1 VDLNCCAA
9 RFAFAF
15 DNSVPGQPIRRFS
28 FVSSN
33 FHRLDGIIM
42 FPTLQAK
49 LARYEELERMLQDPD
64 VLTDTSKMLACQREH
79 GGLGKVAKSIREF
92 NQLESDIAA
101 VREMIDTADDNET
114 RDYAKQELND
124 LQPRYDTLR
133 TELEDMV
140 TAGDSLT
147 RGSLIMEIR
156 AGTGGDEAALFARD
170 LFDMYTKFV
179 EKRGWKFELLEL
191 SANELGGM
199 KEVVLSITGEG
210 AFHQLQFES
219 GGHRVQRVPETETQ
233 GRVHTSAATVAVM
246 PEATDIDVEIRDE
259 DLQIDTM
266 RAGGPGGQK
275 VNKTESAVRITH
287 VPSGIVV
294 RIQDEKSQHKNKAKA
309 LRVLRSKLMES
320 RQESLDKERSE
331 QRRTLIGSGDRSE
344 RIRTYNFPQNRLTD
358 HRINLTVHKLD
369 QIIQGD
375 LDEVVEALVQF
386 DRNERLAGGTS
397 LAQ

>member
-1 VDLNCCAA
+1 
-9 RFAFAF
+9 
-15 DNSVPGQPIRRFS
+15 
-28 FVSSN
+28 
-33 FHRLDGIIM
+33 M
-42 FPTLQAK
+42 FPTLQTK
-49 LARYEELERMLQDPD
+49 LKRYEELEQMLQDQV
-64 VLTDTSKMLACQREH
+64 VLADTTKMLECQREH
-79 GGLGKVAKSIREF
+79 GGLGKIARSIREF
-92 NQLESDIAA
+92 NQLESDVAA
-101 VREMIDTADDNET
+101 AREMIDSAEDNET
-114 RDYAKQELND
+114 REYAQAELKE
-124 LQPRYDTLR
+124 LQVRYDALR

-170 LFDMYTKFV
+170 LFEMYTKYV
-179 EKRGWKFELLEL
+179 EKQGWKFEVLEL

-199 KEVVLSITGEG
+199 KEVVLSITGES
-210 AFHQLQFES
+210 AYHQLQFES

-246 PEATDIDVEIRDE
+246 AEATDIDVEIRDE

-266 RAGGPGGQK
+266 
-275 VNKTESAVRITH
+275 SAVRITH
-287 VPSGIVV
+287 VPTGIVV

-309 LRVLRSKLMES
+309 LRVLRSRLMES
-320 RQESLDKERSE
+320 RQAQLDKERSS

-375 LDEVVEALVQF
+375 LHEVVGALVQF
-386 DRNERLAGGTS
+386 DREERLRGGNALNS
-397 LAQ
+397 

>member
-1 VDLNCCAA
+1 
-9 RFAFAF
+9 
-15 DNSVPGQPIRRFS
+15 
-28 FVSSN
+28 
-33 FHRLDGIIM
+33 M
-42 FPTLQAK
+42 FPVLQAK
-49 LARYEELERMLQDPD
+49 LTRYEELERQLQDPA
-64 VLTDTSKMLACQREH
+64 VLADTTRMLEIQREH
-79 GGLGKVAKSIREF
+79 GGLGKVAQTVRQF
-92 NQLESDIAA
+92 NQLEADLATA
-101 VREMIDTADDNET
+101 REMLESADDEET
-114 RDYAKQELND
+114 REYAQAECNELQAKFD
-124 LQPRYDTLR
+124 SMRV
-133 TELEDMV
+133 ELEDMV

-170 LFDMYTKFV
+170 LFEMYTRFV
-179 EKRGWKFELLEL
+179 EKKGWKFEVLEI
-191 SANELGGM
+191 STTELGGL
-199 KEVVLSITGEG
+199 KEAVLSITGEG

-246 PEATDIDVEIRDE
+246 PEATDVDVEIRDE

-287 VPSGIVV
+287 LPTGIVV

-309 LRVLRSKLMES
+309 MRVLRSRLLEQ
-320 RQESLDKERSE
+320 RQETLNQERSA
-331 QRRTLIGSGDRSE
+331 QRRTLVGSGERNE

-369 QIIQGD
+369 QIITGD
-375 LDEVVEALVQF
+375 LEDVIQAMVAF
-386 DRNERLAGGTS
+386 DREERLRGNVAS
-397 LAQ
+397 